1 MPMFIRDGEGKG
13 VKWVGGERG
22 GVKEKQSKKGKA
34 KRRGRLTK
42 FMIKTIIQYGIQEI

>member
-22 GVKEKQSKKGKA
+22 GVKEKQSKKRWGKGES
-34 KRRGRLTK
+34 KEKG
-42 FMIKTIIQYGIQEI
+42 